1 MQSTVL
7 LSEFG
12 NKTTRIRKQE
22 LLSFEING
30 DEFEN
35 IFLVCSQLING
46 VILGSDFLFDYGLA
60 VDVEKRC
67 LTRKMTASEA
77 GDRHYEFVKE
87 EDIFEGGEK
96 ITDESGDECYVFQVV
111 PVTMDDRSLIS
122 NVNVE
127 T

>member
-1 MQSTVL
+1 MQCTVL

-12 NKTTRIRKQE
+12 NKTTRIRKQV

-35 IFLVCSQLING
+35 IFLVCSQLISG

-87 EDIFEGGEK
+87 EDYRRK
-96 ITDESGDECYVFQVV
+96 
-111 PVTMDDRSLIS
+111 RR
-122 NVNVE
+122 
-127 T
+127 